1 MGTDSKNIGA
11 GEQVKSDNAGSW
23 NIARVRAAFVDY
35 FKDLSHTVVPSSN
48 LVLQND
54 PTLLFA
60 NSGMV
65 QFKEVFAGIETR
77 SYSRAV
83 SVQKCLRVSGKHNDL
98 DDVGRT
104 RRHHTFFEMLGNFSF
119 GDYFKEDAIKFGWEF
134 VTEVL
139 QLPKSKLWV
148 TVHESDDEAEK
159 LWASITD
166 VAPDRIV
173 RLGDK
178 SNLWSMGEVGPWGYS
193 SEIFYY
199 QGDDVAVQSL
209 EEFLKDDGTYLEI
222 WNLVFM
228 QYYRDSEGVTTTL
241 PRPCIDTGMGLERVA
256 AILEGKK
263 ATYDTTSF
271 QVLIRKVEELSGR
284 KYIGSCYKGEP
295 MVDSYDA
302 DVSMRVVADHV
313 RAASFLV
320 ADGIAPGNEGHSY
333 VLRRILRR
341 AIRHGLKLGID
352 NSFMSTVARVLIE
365 DMGGAYPELVTNSR
379 QICELIAQEEEQFRR
394 TLRGGLQLLSRW
406 VEGHSSVSVID
417 GEVAFQLYD
426 TFGFPLDLTQDIA
439 EEHGLTV
446 DVDRFNR
453 QMELQRQRS
462 RSAAQ
467 KGGGK
472 SGGEADL
479 GLSESRFVGYG
490 KLEDESV
497 VTFAGSVGDGRWGL
511 AVEETPFYA
520 EMGGQV
526 GDTGVILVGD
536 HVFKVVDTVK
546 RGSGIL
552 HLIESPVVRGEV
564 EGKAAVLR
572 VDAGRR
578 HAIEQHHSA
587 THLFHYALR
596 KILGVHVAQRGSL
609 VTPQRLRFDF
619 SHFKA
624 LGSEEVYDV
633 VSLVNQLIRE
643 NSQVEVE
650 EVSYDEAIS
659 RGALAF
665 FGDKYGDNVRVVS
678 IGEKSIE
685 LCGGT
690 HTHRSGDIGGAVILS
705 EGSIASGVRR
715 IEAVVGEAAVKAI
728 WDQNALIQQVAG
740 VLKGNESNLL
750 EKVNQTVGAVREIK
764 GELKQLQNQL
774 VVHLTNSLL
783 AASSAGES
791 GASAPAVLYGEFE
804 GVGRDVL
811 TQIGDAVI
819 SRQPGVPGMA
829 VSLYDC
835 KDQTFLIKSRGA
847 PLDCSVFASRVREKF
862 GVKGGGNSKGATLL
876 GVSREVAQKLRNEIE
891 RESAQ

>member
-1 MGTDSKNIGA
+1 VGSHSKNVGT
-11 GEQVKSDNAGSW
+11 GVHVRGDNAGTWS
-23 NIARVRAAFVDY
+23 IAKVRSAFVDY
-35 FKDLSHTVVPSSN
+35 FKELSHAVVPSSN

-65 QFKEVFAGIETR
+65 QFKETFAGTETR
-77 SYSRAV
+77 SYTRAV

-139 QLPKSKLWV
+139 NLPKNKLWV

-159 LWASITD
+159 LWASVTD
-166 VAPDRIV
+166 VARDRIV

-199 QGDDVAVQSL
+199 QGDDVAAQSL

-228 QYYRDSEGVTTTL
+228 QYYRDAKGVTTTL

-263 ATYDTTSF
+263 ATYDTASF

-284 KYIGSCYKGEP
+284 QYSGSCYKGEP
-295 MVDSYDA
+295 MVDSYDV
-302 DVSMRVVADHV
+302 DVSMRVIADHV
-313 RAASFLV
+313 RAAAFLI

-341 AIRHGLKLGID
+341 AIRHGLKLGIE
-352 NSFMSTVARVLIE
+352 NPFMSKMAVVLIE
-365 DMGGAYPELVTNSR
+365 DLGAAYPELVTNSR
-379 QICELIAQEEEQFRR
+379 LINELIAQEEEQFRR

-406 VEGHSSVSVID
+406 MDDHSSVSVID

-439 EEHGLTV
+439 DEHGLTV
-446 DVDRFNR
+446 DVDRFSS
-453 QMELQRQRS
+453 QMEVQRQRS

-467 KGGGK
+467 KGGVKG
-472 SGGEADL
+472 GGEVDL
-479 GLSESRFVGYG
+479 GLSGSRFVGYE
-490 KLEDESV
+490 KLEGESV
-497 VTFAGSVGDGRWGL
+497 VTFAGPVGDGRWGIT
-511 AVEETPFYA
+511 VEETPFYS

-526 GDTGVILVGD
+526 GDTGVILVGE
-536 HVFKVVDTVK
+536 HVFPVVDTVK

-552 HLIESPVVRGEV
+552 HIIELPIIGDDN
-564 EGKAAVLR
+564 EGKSAVLR
-572 VDAGRR
+572 VDADRR
-578 HAIEQHHSA
+578 RAIEQHHSA

-596 KILGVHVAQRGSL
+596 QVLGVHVAQRGSL
-609 VTPQRLRFDF
+609 VTPHRLRFDF

-624 LGSEEVYDV
+624 IGSEELFDV

-643 NSQVEVE
+643 NSGVETE
-650 EVSYDEAIS
+650 ELSYDKAIG

-665 FGDKYGDNVRVVS
+665 FGDKYGETVRVVS
-678 IGEKSIE
+678 IGDKSIE

-690 HTHRSGDIGGAVILS
+690 HTHRSGDVGGAVILS

-715 IEAVVGEAAVKAI
+715 IEAVVGGAAVKAI
-728 WDQNALIQQVAG
+728 WDQNALIQQVSG

-783 AASSAGES
+783 AGSPSGGTNASV
-791 GASAPAVLYGEFE
+791 PAVIYGEFE

-819 SRQPGVPGMA
+819 SRQTGLSGGA
-829 VSLYDC
+829 VSLYDG
-835 KDQTFLIKSRGA
+835 KEQTFLIKSKGA
-847 PLDCSVFASRVREKF
+847 PIDCSIFASRVREEF
-862 GVKGGGNSKGATLL
+862 GVKGGGNSRGATLL
-876 GVSREVAQKLRNEIE
+876 GVTKEVAQKLRGEIE

>member
-1 MGTDSKNIGA
+1 MSA
-11 GEQVKSDNAGSW
+11 V
-23 NIARVRAAFVDY
+23 
-35 FKDLSHTVVPSSN
+35 
-48 LVLQND
+48 
-54 PTLLFA
+54 A
-60 NSGMV
+60 N
-65 QFKEVFAGIETR
+65 
-77 SYSRAV
+77 
-83 SVQKCLRVSGKHNDL
+83 
-98 DDVGRT
+98 
-104 RRHHTFFEMLGNFSF
+104 
-119 GDYFKEDAIKFGWEF
+119 
-134 VTEVL
+134 
-139 QLPKSKLWV
+139 
-148 TVHESDDEAEK
+148 
-159 LWASITD
+159 
-166 VAPDRIV
+166 
-173 RLGDK
+173 
-178 SNLWSMGEVGPWGYS
+178 
-193 SEIFYY
+193 
-199 QGDDVAVQSL
+199 
-209 EEFLKDDGTYLEI
+209 
-222 WNLVFM
+222 
-228 QYYRDSEGVTTTL
+228 
-241 PRPCIDTGMGLERVA
+241 
-256 AILEGKK
+256 
-263 ATYDTTSF
+263 
-271 QVLIRKVEELSGR
+271 VLI
-284 KYIGSCYKGEP
+284 
-295 MVDSYDA
+295 D
-302 DVSMRVVADHV
+302 
-313 RAASFLV
+313 
-320 ADGIAPGNEGHSY
+320 
-333 VLRRILRR
+333 
-341 AIRHGLKLGID
+341 
-352 NSFMSTVARVLIE
+352 
-365 DMGGAYPELVTNSR
+365 DMGGAYPELVTNAR
-379 QICELIAQEEEQFRR
+379 LIRELIAQEEDQFRR

-406 VEGHSSVSVID
+406 VEEHASVSVID

-439 EEHGLTV
+439 DEHGLTV
-446 DVDRFNR
+446 DVERFNR

-467 KGGGK
+467 KGGLKVG
-472 SGGEADL
+472 GGEADL

-490 KLEDESV
+490 KLQDESV
-497 VTFAGSVGDGRWGL
+497 VTFAGPVGDGRWAL

-552 HLIESPVVRGEV
+552 HLIDSSVTSGDV

-572 VDAGRR
+572 VDADRR
-578 HAIEQHHSA
+578 RAIEQHHSA

-596 KILGVHVAQRGSL
+596 KILGVHVGQRGSL
-609 VTPQRLRFDF
+609 VTPERLRFDF

-624 LGSEEVYDV
+624 LSNEELFDV

-643 NSQVEVE
+643 NSSVEVE
-650 EVSYDEAIS
+650 ELAYDQAIS

-690 HTHRSGDIGGAVILS
+690 HTQRSGDVGGAVILS

-715 IEAVVGEAAVKAI
+715 IEAVVGDAAVRAV
-728 WDQNALIQQVAG
+728 WDQNALIQQIAG

-783 AASSAGES
+783 AASSSGEN
-791 GASAPAVLYGEFE
+791 GAPAPAVIYGEFE
-804 GVGRDVL
+804 GVGREVL

-829 VSLYDC
+829 VSLYDG
-835 KDQTFLIKSRGA
+835 KDQTFLIKSLGA
-847 PLDCSVFASRVREKF
+847 PLDCSIFASRVREEF

-876 GVSREVAQKLRNEIE
+876 GVSREIARKLRNEIE